1 MNVPQMPSMWMF
13 TGRVTERAEKE
24 EGKKKARGE
33 RE

>member
-1 MNVPQMPSMWMF
+1 MWMC

>member
-1 MNVPQMPSMWMF
+1 MNVPQMPSMWMC

-24 EGKKKARGE
+24 EGKKKARCE